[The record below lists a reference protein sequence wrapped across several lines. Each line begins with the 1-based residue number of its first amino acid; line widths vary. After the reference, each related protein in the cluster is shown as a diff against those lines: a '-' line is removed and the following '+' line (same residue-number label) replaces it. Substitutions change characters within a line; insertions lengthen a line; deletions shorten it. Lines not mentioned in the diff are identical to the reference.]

1 MEEINMADILKTLI
15 IAVQDMVSDSDRKVT
30 INALLM
36 KIMNGNRKTFLYV
49 KYINVDEICLEKLL
63 RFIILENFPIML
75 MYRYWYL

>member
-1 MEEINMADILKTLI
+1 MADILKTLI

-36 KIMNGNRKTFLYV
+36 KIMNRNRKTFLCV